1 MFGHSF
7 LHTTHLSIVL
17 GSGVV
22 TVLTYLLIQ
31 FLLRL
36 LDWCLI
42 SKAST
47 APPRGYVG
55 EHPKAKDI
63 RDKWKERSIRTVD
76 VPAAACHAAAVLQS
90 TGRRADAEEC
100 FQVAQEAWQYERHL
114 LSEMRCNE
122 FVGKDG
128 KGSHHLGTFSDTH
141 YRLNSLRTREDSRTQ
156 MYDPQRQWQ
165 QLVQTL
171 QRSRWRIAVYLLR
184 LSQQK
189 VMREERERQKWDQEQ
204 RAKREKDREQRVD
217 EWIACEKRRWR
228 QARPDICGRY
238 HAHDKW

>member
-1 MFGHSF
+1 MEREKHSNSRCACSRVSCSSSAAEYRETCGRGRVF
-7 LHTTHLSIVL
+7 P
-17 GSGVV
+17 GVNPSWS
-22 TVLTYLLIQ
+22 Q
-31 FLLRL
+31 
-36 LDWCLI
+36 
-42 SKAST
+42 
-47 APPRGYVG
+47 
-55 EHPKAKDI
+55 
-63 RDKWKERSIRTVD
+63 
-76 VPAAACHAAAVLQS
+76 
-90 TGRRADAEEC
+90 ADTFAN
-100 FQVAQEAWQYERHL
+100 QVAQEAWQYERHL
-114 LSEMRCNE
+114 MSEMRCNE